1 MTTLTALSNFE
12 LMVML
17 AIIRIGEDAY
27 GVSISKEI
35 EETTGHEVLLGS
47 VYDALTRLETKGL
60 VSSSLGEA
68 TAERGGRA
76 KRHFQAT
83 LKGLSVVRNTQRS
96 LVKLWKGLPQLKGG
110 EA

>member
-1 MTTLTALSNFE
+1 MATQPTLSNFE
-12 LMVML
+12 LKVML

-35 EETTGHEVLLGS
+35 EEITGSGVALIS
-47 VYDALTRLETKGL
+47 VYDALTRLQEKGL
-60 VSSSLGEA
+60 ISSHLGEA
-68 TAERGGRA
+68 TAERGGKA
-76 KRHFQAT
+76 KRHYRTTAR
-83 LKGLSVVRNTQRS
+83 GIRVVRETQQE